1 MARTIVL
8 RELTGGSSRQ
18 RRGAF
23 GAYAVAFALLTDR
36 KLPRTFELDA
46 GGYGPDGVRPTVVR
60 VDELLMNAC
69 DGAMLPVRDL
79 AAG

>member
-1 MARTIVL
+1 MALTIVL
-8 RELTGGSSRQ
+8 RELTGGLSGQ

-23 GAYAVAFALLTDR
+23 GACAVAFALVTDR
-36 KLPRTFELDA
+36 KLTRTVQLDA

-60 VDELLMNAC
+60 ADELLTNVC

-79 AAG
+79 AVG